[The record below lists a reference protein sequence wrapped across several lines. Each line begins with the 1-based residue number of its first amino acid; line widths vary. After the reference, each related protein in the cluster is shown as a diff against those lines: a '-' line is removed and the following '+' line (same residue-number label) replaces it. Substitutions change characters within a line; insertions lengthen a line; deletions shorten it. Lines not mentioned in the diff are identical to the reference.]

1 MITKMNFVLDSIR
14 LGTGDWDNKY
24 IRKVF
29 TEVMNGKTR

>member
-14 LGTGDWDNKY
+14 LETGDWDNKY